1 MKATK
6 KKNENYI
13 HRLKLQN
20 FWQYKTGKRN
30 SHTDK
35 NYTWAA
41 SSDLKCLQKEKKYN
55 VDFLRKKKEK
65 NYKKGPS

>member
-1 MKATK
+1 MKATKK

-20 FWQYKTGKRN
+20 FWQKTYWKKN
-30 SHTDK
+30 SHTEKK

-41 SSDLKCLQKEKKYN
+41 SSDLKCLQK
-55 VDFLRKKKEK
+55 RKKK
-65 NYKKGPS
+65 

>member
-6 KKNENYI
+6 KKKQNGKLI

-20 FWQYKTGKRN
+20 FWQNKLEKEN
-30 SHTDK
+30 SHTDKK

-41 SSDLKCLQKEKKYN
+41 SSDLKCLQKKKKKKYN
-55 VDFLRKKKEK
+55 VDFLRKKK
-65 NYKKGPS
+65 